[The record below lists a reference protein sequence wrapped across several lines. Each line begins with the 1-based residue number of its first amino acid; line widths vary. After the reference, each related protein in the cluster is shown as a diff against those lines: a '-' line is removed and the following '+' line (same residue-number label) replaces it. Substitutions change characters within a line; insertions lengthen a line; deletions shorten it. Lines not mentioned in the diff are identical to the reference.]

1 MRFTEALEQENIK
14 SGIHF
19 IEEGLEYVWLR
30 QEGDTQ
36 DLPVDYSEQLSE
48 IAVWTAKEFLTDTIV
63 KFVCDMTVGVIE
75 AGPFTE
81 QEDIDDYFSDRE
93 IYIFEED
100 EETAEEDSEIEDI
113 DDISSDEL
121 DEGLMDYISSLGN
134 VLGNQAKTI
143 GNKLKST
150 VSTIN
155 TNAKQL
161 ASDRQNKQIDN
172 SKKLL
177 QQVQDKA
184 KQLSGKEDSSRLDSN
199 KLLVIDVGNDNASA
213 MKQYLDTIKLRN
225 KQPAT
230 GVFIIKPRD
239 LETMQ
244 QHYYPSR
251 DEEDKTS
258 EQKIQT
264 ESFSEMSTL
273 ADELNEYLRKNNF
286 YHYVYA
292 NYDDSMNITISNGDW
307 KHDHARFKLLLDK
320 FMKSHNLN
328 YDIERV
334 DEEES
339 DSDTFTAEYM
349 INVEKNNLTEIF
361 NSNSSAKLEEDT
373 AKHFEF
379 TFALNGQ
386 TQTKVIQA
394 GNMQEAEKQLRDEHK
409 NEAISIVSKKEVLD
423 NPITSD
429 DVTVE

>member
-1 MRFTEALEQENIK
+1 MRFIEALEQENIK
-14 SGIHF
+14 SGLHF

-36 DLPVDYSEQLSE
+36 DLPVDYSPELSE
-48 IAVWTAKEFLTDTIV
+48 IAVWTAKEFLTDAIV

-75 AGPFTE
+75 AGPFTD
-81 QEDIDDYFSDRE
+81 QEDIDDYFSNRE
-93 IYIFEED
+93 IYIFED
-100 EETAEEDSEIEDI
+100 EENDEEDSESEDI
-113 DDISSDEL
+113 DDITSDEL

-143 GNKLKST
+143 GSKLKST
-150 VSTIN
+150 ASTIN

-161 ASDRQNKQIDN
+161 ASDRQSKQIEN

-230 GVFIIKPRD
+230 GVFIIKPKD
-239 LETMQ
+239 LEKMQ
-244 QHYYPSR
+244 QHYYPFH
-251 DEEDKTS
+251 DEEDDNSKQ
-258 EQKIQT
+258 EIQT
-264 ESFSEMSTL
+264 ESFSEMSAL

-286 YHYVYA
+286 YDYVYA
-292 NYDDSMNITISNGDW
+292 NYDESMNITISDGDW
-307 KHDHARFKLLLDK
+307 KHDHARFKLLVDR
-320 FMKSHNLN
+320 FMKSHKLN
-328 YDIERV
+328 YDIEMV

-339 DSDTFTAEYM
+339 DSDTFTAEYK

-361 NSNSSAKLEEDT
+361 NSNNSAKLEEDT
-373 AKHFEF
+373 AKKFEF

-394 GNMQEAEKQLRDEHK
+394 GNMQEAEQQLRDEHK
-409 NEAISIVSKKEVLD
+409 NETISIVSKKEVLD

>member
-14 SGIHF
+14 SGLHF

-36 DLPVDYSEQLSE
+36 DLPVDYSPQLSE
-48 IAVWTAKEFLTDTIV
+48 IAVWTAKEFLTDAIV

-81 QEDIDDYFSDRE
+81 QEDIDDYFSNRE
-93 IYIFEED
+93 TYIFED
-100 EETAEEDSEIEDI
+100 EENDEEDSESEYI
-113 DDISSDEL
+113 DDITSDEL

-143 GNKLKST
+143 GSKLKST
-150 VSTIN
+150 ASTIN

-161 ASDRQNKQIDN
+161 ASDRQDKQIEN

-230 GVFIIKPRD
+230 GVFIIKPKD
-239 LETMQ
+239 LEKMQ
-244 QHYYPSR
+244 QHYYPFH
-251 DEEDKTS
+251 DEEDDNSKQ
-258 EQKIQT
+258 EIQT
-264 ESFSEMSTL
+264 ESFSEMSAL

-286 YHYVYA
+286 YDYVYA
-292 NYDDSMNITISNGDW
+292 NYDESMNITISDGDW
-307 KHDHARFKLLLDK
+307 KHDHARFKLLVDR
-320 FMKSHNLN
+320 FMKSHKLN
-328 YDIERV
+328 YDIEMV

-339 DSDTFTAEYM
+339 DSDTFTAEYK

-361 NSNSSAKLEEDT
+361 NSNNSAKLEEDT
-373 AKHFEF
+373 AKKFEF

-394 GNMQEAEKQLRDEHK
+394 GNMQEAEQQLRDEHK
-409 NEAISIVSKKEVLD
+409 NETISIVSKKEVLD